1 MEDKLEK
8 MKDLLKLSVGSE
20 FDEYAKKNLR
30 KRLYELKNA
39 DIEYL
44 SDLEY
49 FINGKKYSSLI
60 EAFCEKEEIEKMKI
74 RFLNPN
80 LEGDWNFSKPV
91 KELKEKEGKGVC
103 ETFEYDPTSLDKW
116 SQANHPNMEK
126 VMVRAFIEDFYVPV
140 SIKTKS
146 EYHHAE
152 ELPRQ
157 YDPHLKKFQ
166 DLWKD
171 VRNGVLPL
179 VIRLCIYTKNERYP
193 LLLDTT
199 YDKLRPHHLGSITRV
214 KRVDREPL
222 DYRDFDKVYAW
233 LDLPLLPKK
242 ILELL
247 FETQEMTVFDV
258 ADCLNSDKKVAE
270 NNLGSLQ
277 TKGFVDKKKDINYEI
292 NMEKIKEVAKR
303 LG

>member
-1 MEDKLEK
+1 MEDKIK
-8 MKDLLKLSVGSE
+8 NIKRIMKISSKSE

-39 DIEYL
+39 DIDHL

-60 EAFCEKEEIEKMKI
+60 EAFYEVAEIEKIKI

-80 LEGDWNFSKPV
+80 LEGNWNFSKPV
-91 KELKEKEGKGVC
+91 KELKEKGGKGVC
-103 ETFEYDPTSLDKW
+103 ETFDYDPTSLDKW
-116 SQANHPNMEK
+116 AKANRSNMEK

-152 ELPRQ
+152 EIPRQ
-157 YDPHLKKFQ
+157 YDPHLKKIQ

-171 VRNGVLPL
+171 VRNGVFPL
-179 VIRLCIYTKNERYP
+179 VIRLCLYTKNERYP
-193 LLLDTT
+193 LLLDTVE
-199 YDKLRPHHLGSITRV
+199 DKLRPHVLGGITRV

-222 DYRDFDKVYAW
+222 EYRNFDKVYAW

-258 ADCLNSDKKVAE
+258 AECLGTDKKVAE
-270 NNLGSLQ
+270 NNLNSLQ
-277 TKGFVDKKKDINYEI
+277 TKGFVKKKKDINYEL
-292 NMEKIKEVAKR
+292 NMGKIKEVAKR